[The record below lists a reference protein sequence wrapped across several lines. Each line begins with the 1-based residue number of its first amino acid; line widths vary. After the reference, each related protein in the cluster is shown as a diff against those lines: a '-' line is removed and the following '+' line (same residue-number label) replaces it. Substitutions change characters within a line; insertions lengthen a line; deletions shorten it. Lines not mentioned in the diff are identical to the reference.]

1 MADTAIETKKPEPVS
16 SERKTPRRGRR
27 RLARIILPVV
37 ILAVLA
43 GAGYYL
49 WKYLNTYESTDDAQ
63 IDGHI
68 NAVSA
73 RINGHVIQVLTEDER
88 YVKAGDVV
96 VRIDPRDFE
105 VAVARAQADLADA
118 QATLLSTRTNVPVTD
133 TSTSTQLSTAQ
144 SG

>member
-1 MADTAIETKKPEPVS
+1 MSDTAIETKTPEPAS
-16 SERKTPRRGRR
+16 PERRTARRGRR
-27 RLARIILPVV
+27 RLFRILVLVV

-43 GAGYYL
+43 GGGYYL

-73 RINGHVIQVLTEDER
+73 RVNGHVIQVLTEDAR

-96 VRIDPRDFE
+96 VRIDPRD
-105 VAVARAQADLADA
+105 
-118 QATLLSTRTNVPVTD
+118 
-133 TSTSTQLSTAQ
+133 
-144 SG
+144 